1 MRTLRLRRVTGIT
14 WMTGVTGITEMT
26 GRTRIT
32 GMTRRTCVTGITGAD
47 KDDEVTWM
55 IRMT

>member
-1 MRTLRLRRVTGIT
+1 
-14 WMTGVTGITEMT
+14 MTGVTGITEMT

-32 GMTRRTCVTGITGAD
+32 GMTRRTCATGITGAD

>member
-1 MRTLRLRRVTGIT
+1 
-14 WMTGVTGITEMT
+14 MTGVTGITEMT

-47 KDDEVTWM
+47 KDDKVTWM